1 MGQSDEGRAT
11 PVNISVDGDNSV
23 VLGSSRGPVQRYT
36 AVLAER
42 ITDLYFAG
50 KSLHAIAAEEGMPCY
65 ATLLR
70 WYAQNAEF
78 RAKLDE
84 AEVARAMH
92 HRDSAMEIA
101 LSPASKEDVPAARLG
116 FDAHVWAAEKA
127 DPHKFGKQVNS
138 NTQISGGVT
147 INVVTNVPERDE
159 KRVIE
164 LNADGT
170 IKNGDADS
178 NKQTD

>member
-1 MGQSDEGRAT
+1 MGQSEESSL
-11 PVNISVDGDNSV
+11 PIVISASDITDPAVGSV
-23 VLGSSRGPVQRYT
+23 RNPVQRYT
-36 AVLAER
+36 AVLADKVV
-42 ITDLYFAG
+42 DLYFAG
-50 KSLHAIAAEEGMPCY
+50 KSLHAISAEEGMPCY

-78 RAKLDE
+78 RAKMDE
-84 AEVARAMH
+84 AETARAMH
-92 HRDSAMEIA
+92 HRDQAMEIA
-101 LSPASKEDVPAARLG
+101 LSPAGKDEVPAARLG

-127 DPHKFGKQVNS
+127 DPKKFGKQTNQ

-164 LNADGT
+164 LNEDGT
-170 IKNGDADS
+170 IKNGDADG
-178 NKQTD
+178 NIEEL